1 VDLLPA
7 ILLLIM
13 GSGLLILG
21 FIFNREEE
29 ASPSLSNMAALRKEI
44 SALRDEVRR
53 NDAKNDL
60 VQREILLVRSAM
72 PDLNESPPKT
82 ILSSEDNV
90 KGLFEPRFGDAAMS
104 RAERNKEIVA
114 MAQQGYSSSD
124 IAEELA
130 MSNDT
135 VSMIIN
141 KFKRA

>member
-1 VDLLPA
+1 MDLLPA